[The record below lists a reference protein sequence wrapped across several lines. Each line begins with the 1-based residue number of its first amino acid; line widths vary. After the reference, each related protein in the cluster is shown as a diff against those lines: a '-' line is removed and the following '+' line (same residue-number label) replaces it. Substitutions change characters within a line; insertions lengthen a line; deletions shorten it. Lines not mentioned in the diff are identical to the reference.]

1 MSKIL
6 IYGSR
11 LCPDTIEALDALAG
25 AGADYTYLDINE
37 DLSSLK
43 AFLKFRD
50 TRSEYD
56 DVRKNGGI
64 GIPLFVLDDGARI
77 TFDYQDLIK

>member
-1 MSKIL
+1 MSKII

-11 LCPDTIEALDALAG
+11 LCPDTIEALDALSG
-25 AGADYTYLDINE
+25 AGRDYTYLDINE
-37 DLSSLK
+37 DLDSLK

-50 TRSEYD
+50 TKSEYD

-64 GIPLFVLDDGARI
+64 GIPLLVLDDGVHI
-77 TFDYQDLIK
+77 TFDYHDLIK